1 MSSREKQFE
10 FIRLKSKMHSIND
23 VGNEENKKARG
34 VNKNAVKNIRHNEYI
49 NVLFNKKATHM

>member
-1 MSSREKQFE
+1 
-10 FIRLKSKMHSIND
+10 MHSIND